1 MLYKVGDKVRVKS
14 DLRINKYYGAEM
26 FVLDM
31 AEYCGRTLTIEKKC
45 TSFYSMVKVPWN
57 WTDEM
62 LEPANSNI
70 MKNISNTKE
79 NDNMN
84 MPNIK
89 DYKYNAET
97 GETYIQWT
105 DKTETWVR
113 AEENVKKDQNYGF
126 MSCVAKRAMGNTSR
140 INNLYDKWA
149 VRKPIQDKKAE
160 AKRIKQ
166 EIEEKRIAEKRK
178 VKREQWLVKKAARK
192 RMRDYEARKLA
203 NEKYGVPLDFE
214 E

>member
-1 MLYKVGDKVRVKS
+1 MKYNVDDKVQVRA
-14 DLRINKYYGAEM
+14 DLNTFYEYNGKTRCNEEM
-26 FVLDM
+26 TRMGGKV
-31 AEYCGRTLTIEKKC
+31 LTIKAI
-45 TSFYSMVKVPWN
+45 WN
-57 WTDEM
+57 HLYLVGENDHYWTDEM
-62 LEPANSNI
+62 FEPI
-70 MKNISNTKE
+70 EIISNTKK
-79 NDNMN
+79 NNN

-89 DYKYNAET
+89 NYKYNAET

-113 AEENVKKDQNYGF
+113 AEENVIKDQNYGF

-149 VRKPIQDKKAE
+149 VRKPIKDKETE
-160 AKRIKQ
+160 AKRIEQ
-166 EIEEKRIAEKRK
+166 EIEEKRITEKRK

-203 NEKYGVPLDFE
+203 NEKYGVPLDFDE
-214 E
+214 

>member
-1 MLYKVGDKVRVKS
+1 MLYSIGDKVRVKM
-14 DLRINKYYGAEM
+14 DLLNGKTYDDVLCNYEM
-26 FVLDM
+26 SCMGDM
-31 AEYCGRTLTIEKKC
+31 ILTIKNINDHSYDVCENRWFW
-45 TSFYSMVKVPWN
+45 S
-57 WTDEM
+57 DAM
-62 LEPANSNI
+62 LEPVKAN
-70 MKNISNTKE
+70 SNTKE

-178 VKREQWLVKKAARK
+178 AKREQWLIKKAARK